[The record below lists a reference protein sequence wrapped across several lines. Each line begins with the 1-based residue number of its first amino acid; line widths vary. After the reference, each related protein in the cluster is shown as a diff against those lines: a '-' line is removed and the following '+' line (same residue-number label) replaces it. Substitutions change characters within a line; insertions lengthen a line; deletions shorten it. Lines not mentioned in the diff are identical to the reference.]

1 MATSLEDSRNQKEST
16 QEETGQKEE
25 RVEPISGELFRYYVK
40 SWNTQARYLVD
51 LAEADFQG
59 TCSCIH
65 FSVRVHP
72 ARVNGRKMECKH
84 ITAAIRFAWPL
95 FARQFMKEYNRRGIR

>member
-1 MATSLEDSRNQKEST
+1 MATSPEDSSNRD
-16 QEETGQKEE
+16 E
-25 RVEPISGELFRYYVK
+25 RVEPIAGEIFRYYVK

-65 FSVRVHP
+65 FSCRIHP
-72 ARVNGRKMECKH
+72 ARDNGRKAECKH
-84 ITAAIRFAWPL
+84 IAAAIRFAWPI
-95 FARQFMKEYNRRGIR
+95 FARQFMKEYNRLGKQ